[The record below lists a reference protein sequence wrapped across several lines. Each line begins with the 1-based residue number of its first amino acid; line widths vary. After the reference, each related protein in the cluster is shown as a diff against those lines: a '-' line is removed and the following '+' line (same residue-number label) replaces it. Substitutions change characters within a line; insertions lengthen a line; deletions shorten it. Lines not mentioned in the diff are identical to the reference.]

1 MLFLSFL
8 PGLILLV
15 ILFFLLRLEYNY
27 QQKISENFKYFIIK
41 TLKVNFDPRG
51 RLSLFDNWTYSLLTN
66 FLLFIIVPIIFYSIG
81 LNIEEIIANSFDSK
95 IEGFGFFEWFL
106 FSLFIYR
113 NLIIPIK
120 RLRDLNKSG
129 LRLFFAFIPVIGFLV
144 LIYYQ
149 IITSF
154 VPGTKGE
161 NRFGPDPRV

>member
-1 MLFLSFL
+1 MLFLNFL

-51 RLSLFDNWTYSLLTN
+51 RLSLFDSWTYSLLIN
-66 FLLFIIVPIIFYSIG
+66 FLVFIISIIFYSIG

-113 NLIIPIK
+113 MFIVPIK

-129 LRLFFAFIPVIGFLV
+129 LRLFFAFIPVIGLFV
-144 LIYYQ
+144 FFYYM

-154 VPGTKGE
+154 VQGTKGE

>member
-1 MLFLSFL
+1 MLFLNFL

-51 RLSLFDNWTYSLLTN
+51 RLSLFDSWTYSLLIN
-66 FLLFIIVPIIFYSIG
+66 FLVFIISIIFFSID

-113 NLIIPIK
+113 MFIVPIK

-129 LRLFFAFIPVIGFLV
+129 LRLFFAFIPVIGLFV
-144 LIYYQ
+144 FFYYM

-154 VPGTKGE
+154 VQGTKGE